1 MFSFTKVSKSGF
13 PLNEITGDFTAK
25 YILAWA
31 LTFVY
36 SLSGEIFLF
45 SIVKM
50 NLKKC
55 SIGKIRSISKFME
68 SWRVFKKIQY
78 TYCPISHE
86 IKTTRQWNLVS
97 EKNIT
102 REIFFLKHHAENEA
116 GKLVP
121 DLFLLFKEA
130 WYETKAS
137 VLQLNFNMLR

>member
-1 MFSFTKVSKSGF
+1 
-13 PLNEITGDFTAK
+13 
-25 YILAWA
+25 
-31 LTFVY
+31 
-36 SLSGEIFLF
+36 
-45 SIVKM
+45 
-50 NLKKC
+50 
-55 SIGKIRSISKFME
+55 ME

-78 TYCPISHE
+78 TYGPISHE

-137 VLQLNFNMLR
+137 VLQLNFNILR